1 MQTIRYL
8 DREILFFLNHLGAEG
23 PAREVVIRLL
33 ATGLMY
39 LLVAIVLY
47 LSWKRPAGRQVLF
60 CALGSALLA
69 LLAGKIMNQI
79 VTGDRPFALF
89 PEDVR
94 HIELIVR
101 PDSFPSIHAVVAFG
115 LTGGVLFGR
124 HRLGGVTMLV
134 VSPLIITA
142 RVAAGVH
149 WPSDV
154 VGGALIGLAMA
165 AVFVTIQRRYWP
177 RLGIGRGEEAARDRE
192 QQISAIHTRA
202 DRQER
207 D

>member
-23 PAREVVIRLL
+23 PAREVFIRLL
-33 ATGLMY
+33 ATGLIY
-39 LLVAIVLY
+39 LLVGIVLY
-47 LSWKRPAGRQVLF
+47 LSLKKPAGRQVLF

-69 LLAGKIMNQI
+69 LLAGKSMNQI
-79 VTGDRPFALF
+79 VTGDRPFVLF

-124 HRLGGVTMLV
+124 YRLWSVIMLV
-134 VSPLIITA
+134 ASLLIITA

-165 AVFVTIQRRYWP
+165 AIFVTIQHRYWP
-177 RLGIGRGEEAARDRE
+177 RLGLGRGEGVQDDGEQEA
-192 QQISAIHTRA
+192 
-202 DRQER
+202 
-207 D
+207 

>member
-1 MQTIRYL
+1 MQTIRHL

-39 LLVAIVLY
+39 LLAAIVLY
-47 LSWKRPAGRQVLF
+47 LSLKRPAGRQMLF
-60 CALGSALLA
+60 CALGSAFLA
-69 LLAGKIMNQI
+69 LLAGKLLNQI
-79 VTGDRPFALF
+79 VMGDRPFVLF
-89 PEDVR
+89 PQDVR

-101 PDSFPSIHAVVAFG
+101 PDSFPSVHAVVAFG
-115 LTGGVLFGR
+115 LAGGVLFGR
-124 HRLGGVTMLV
+124 YRLWGVIMLV
-134 VSPLIITA
+134 VSLLIITA

-177 RLGIGRGEEAARDRE
+177 RLGLGRDEDVKCDGERE
-192 QQISAIHTRA
+192 K
-202 DRQER
+202 
-207 D
+207 

>member
-23 PAREVVIRLL
+23 LAREVVIRLL
-33 ATGLMY
+33 ATGLIY
-39 LLVAIVLY
+39 LLAAIVLY
-47 LSWKRPAGRQVLF
+47 LSLKKPAGRQVLF
-60 CALGSALLA
+60 CAMGSALLA

-79 VTGDRPFALF
+79 VTGDRPFVLF

-101 PDSFPSIHAVVAFG
+101 PDSFPSVHAVVAFG
-115 LTGGVLFGR
+115 LAGGVLFGR
-124 HRLGGVTMLV
+124 YRLWGVIMLV
-134 VSPLIITA
+134 VSLLIVTA

-165 AVFVTIQRRYWP
+165 AIFVTMQGRCWP
-177 RLGIGRGEEAARDRE
+177 RVGIRRDEEVQCDGEQEA
-192 QQISAIHTRA
+192 
-202 DRQER
+202 
-207 D
+207 